1 LGVQFLAYVVRRSES
16 ATEHPT
22 SIVLGDFADDGQL
35 ELLVTK
41 RLIQSTA
48 ILFLATL
55 SLFATSAHAGESYFY
70 QGTRALETSFFLI
83 GGQHTL
89 YVYASVRS

>member
-1 LGVQFLAYVVRRSES
+1 VRRSES

-41 RLIQSTA
+41 RLIQFDRNTFSCDA
-48 ILFLATL
+48 RFLL
-55 SLFATSAHAGESYFY
+55 HRLIPENLISIKV
-70 QGTRALETSFFLI
+70 RAPSKPYSSSSGVNIPFTCMP
-83 GGQHTL
+83 
-89 YVYASVRS
+89 SVRS